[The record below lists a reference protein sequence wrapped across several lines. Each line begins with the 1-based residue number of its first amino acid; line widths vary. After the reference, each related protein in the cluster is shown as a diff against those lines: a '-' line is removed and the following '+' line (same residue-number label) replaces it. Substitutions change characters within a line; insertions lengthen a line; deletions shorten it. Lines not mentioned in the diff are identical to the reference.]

1 MAKTEKQNPKRNA
14 NRIIDF
20 LMVLL
25 LLLLMTY
32 SLIGETFH
40 EAIGTAMLV
49 LSIVHLILH
58 LKWWKALPKGKYTAY
73 RTFITVLNILLL
85 VLMLAQ
91 PLSGIAM
98 SHHLFTFLKLSG
110 VAGTARAI
118 HLAASY
124 WSFVLMSLHLG
135 LHMDLVIR
143 GIKKQKTDRP
153 AGTGLWI
160 VRIVFLL
167 VSAYGAYAFIRRGLP
182 GYMFLKTMF
191 AFFDFSEPV
200 IFFIAGYLAIMVLF
214 AAAGYCIGKLLKKR

>member
-1 MAKTEKQNPKRNA
+1 
-14 NRIIDF
+14 
-20 LMVLL
+20 
-25 LLLLMTY
+25 
-32 SLIGETFH
+32 
-40 EAIGTAMLV
+40 
-49 LSIVHLILH
+49 
-58 LKWWKALPKGKYTAY
+58 
-73 RTFITVLNILLL
+73 
-85 VLMLAQ
+85 
-91 PLSGIAM
+91 
-98 SHHLFTFLKLSG
+98 
-110 VAGTARAI
+110 
-118 HLAASY
+118 
-124 WSFVLMSLHLG
+124 
-135 LHMDLVIR
+135 MDLVIR